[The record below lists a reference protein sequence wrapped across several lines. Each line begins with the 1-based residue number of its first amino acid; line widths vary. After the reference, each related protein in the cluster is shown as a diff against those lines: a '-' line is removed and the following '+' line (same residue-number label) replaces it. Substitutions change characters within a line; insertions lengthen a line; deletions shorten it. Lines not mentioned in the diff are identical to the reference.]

1 MFLKAIRKGCFFAY
15 DEYNVYNDYMD
26 GGVMTQIVL
35 LVFELIGTVA
45 FAVSGAMTA
54 LKKQMDIFG
63 IATLGLITAVGGGVI
78 RDILAKNTPYIF
90 VKHFYAT
97 ASLIGAVVCIA
108 LWKWAGNIVAMI
120 VGALTVFVLRIL
132 AARFRWELPK

>member
-1 MFLKAIRKGCFFAY
+1 MGLAVFT
-15 DEYNVYNDYMD
+15 
-26 GGVMTQIVL
+26 VMC
-35 LVFELIGTVA
+35 IGTAVA
-45 FAVSGAMTA
+45 VTNDFNIY
-54 LKKQMDIFG
+54 LLIFVG
-63 IATLGLITAVGGGVI
+63 IVTGTGGGVI

-120 VGALTVFVLRIL
+120 VGALIVFVLRIL